1 MTFPKHI
8 GISKSRYTLFRQ
20 CPKALW
26 LRTYKPELC
35 IISDTLQQRFQAGS
49 VVGDLAKGLFGKFVD
64 VTSYSDN
71 GTLNLNK
78 MIIPTMKAYLQFPA
92 GSGARMIYIQEPD
105 GSTTAINVITGEQQN
120 FAKGAWYTIDGVMVN
135 GIPTAKGVY
144 IQNGKKVVIK

>member
-49 VVGDLAKGLFGKFVD
+49 AVGDLAKRLFGKFVD

-78 MIIPTMKAYLQFPA
+78 MIADTRKLILYVKQP
-92 GSGARMIYIQEPD
+92 S
-105 GSTTAINVITGEQQN
+105 STKMATALLTS
-120 FAKGAWYTIDGVMVN
+120 
-135 GIPTAKGVY
+135 
-144 IQNGKKVVIK
+144 